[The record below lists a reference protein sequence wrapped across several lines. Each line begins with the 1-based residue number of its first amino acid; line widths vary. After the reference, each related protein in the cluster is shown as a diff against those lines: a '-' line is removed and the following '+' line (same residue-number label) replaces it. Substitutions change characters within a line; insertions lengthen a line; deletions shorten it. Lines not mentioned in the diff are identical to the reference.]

1 MKYYI
6 AKDTFDNTPVVFT
19 EKEVYDYE
27 EDRAL
32 LDILDYFDNFCKQEK
47 LSRYEILTSDH
58 KKLEERYVTWYI
70 KYMIDNEWVEVELT
84 NDTIQSIKN
93 GD

>member
-6 AKDTFDNTPVVFT
+6 AEDMLDDTPVVFT

-27 EDRAL
+27 KEHSLEDMTF
-32 LDILDYFDNFCKQEK
+32 YFDKFCEQE
-47 LSRYEILTSDH
+47 LSRYDIFTYDYN
-58 KKLEERYVTWYI
+58 KLKERYVTWYI
-70 KYMIDNEWVEVELT
+70 NYMINNEWVEVDLS
-84 NDTIQSIKN
+84 NITIQSIKN